1 MQNIVLSP
9 IPLNELKTVI
19 GETVKNEFAKQAAA
33 QPPTKEYAE
42 FLTRKETAKLLTVSL
57 PTLSEWTKRGL
68 ITGYRISCRV
78 RYKRSEVETA
88 LKQIISLKKHGR

>member
-19 GETVKNEFAKQAAA
+19 GETVKNEFAKQAATT
-33 QPPTKEYAE
+33 PVKEVTE
-42 FLTRKETAKLLTVSL
+42 FLTRKQTAELLSISL
-57 PTLSEWTKRGL
+57 PTLSEWTKKGL
-68 ITGYRISCRV
+68 VTGYRISCRV

-88 LKQIISLKKHGR
+88 LKQIVSLKKHGR